1 MSDRFFLD
9 TNIFVYSFDQSSAAK
24 SQKSAQL
31 IREALTTQKGVIS
44 YQVVQEFFNVA
55 LRRFSQPMQAADAEQ
70 YLSTVF
76 RPLLVVHSSQALYAE
91 ALHLHAQSGL
101 SQSGPSWYDALIVSA
116 AIQARCDLLF
126 TEDLQHGQRFG
137 TLQVR
142 NPFL

>member
-9 TNIFVYSFDQSSAAK
+9 TNIFVYSFDQSAPAK
-24 SQKSAQL
+24 ARRATQL

-55 LRRFSQPMQAADAEQ
+55 LRRFSQPMMAADAGQ

-76 RPLLVVHSSQALYAE
+76 RPLLAVHSSQALYAE
-91 ALHLHAQSGL
+91 ALFLYSRGGL
-101 SQSGPSWYDALIVSA
+101 SWYDSLIVSA
-116 AIQARCDLLF
+116 AIQVGCETLF
-126 TEDLQHGQRFG
+126 SEDLQHGQRFG
-137 TLQVR
+137 SLQVR

>member
-9 TNIFVYSFDQSSAAK
+9 TNIFIYSFDQSAAAK
-24 SQKSAQL
+24 ARKAAEL

-76 RPLLVVHSSQALYAE
+76 RPLLAVHSSQALYAE

-101 SQSGPSWYDALIVSA
+101 SWYDALIVSS

>member
-9 TNIFVYSFDQSSAAK
+9 TNIFVYSFDQSAVAK
-24 SQKSAQL
+24 ARKATQL

-44 YQVVQEFFNVA
+44 YQVVQEFFNMA
-55 LRRFSQPMQAADAEQ
+55 LRRFSQPMKTADAEQ

-76 RPLLVVHSSQALYAE
+76 RPLLGVHSSQALYAE
-91 ALHLHAQSGL
+91 ALHLQAQTGF
-101 SQSGPSWYDALIVSA
+101 SWYDSLIVSS
-116 AIQARCDLLF
+116 AIQARCDLLY

-137 TLQVR
+137 GLQVR